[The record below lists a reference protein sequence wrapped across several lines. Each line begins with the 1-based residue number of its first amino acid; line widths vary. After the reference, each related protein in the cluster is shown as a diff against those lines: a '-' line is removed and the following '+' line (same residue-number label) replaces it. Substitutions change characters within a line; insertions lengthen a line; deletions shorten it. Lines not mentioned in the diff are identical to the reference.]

1 MQIHDYKYKAKR
13 MKDSKIVKGSAEG
26 PTRASVDQYLF
37 DNGLRA
43 IEITR
48 YSGIVSRLNRITIGS
63 VISEQDLIFYLR
75 QISSLLRSGVKINEA
90 TEILATQQTN
100 KNTRRIMY
108 GIYYSVN
115 TGGSLS
121 DAFKEFPKEFP
132 KVLVA
137 MIGVG
142 EAMGDLDEVLDD
154 VVNYFEKQARLK
166 SSIRSTM
173 MMPIIYMVVAL
184 MVAAFLMIGV
194 LPQFEGMYEGLG
206 GELPGVTVFFMTVS
220 NFIQDNALYL
230 IGGVIVFIVGFRFLY
245 KKNPKV
251 QRFFSVVAIKMPIF
265 GQVVKLNNLSRIAS
279 TIAQLLKS
287 HVPLQDS
294 ITTTQNTV
302 QNRVYKELL
311 TDAKKAVTSGDY
323 MSSVFEHHYAS
334 ETVFNRMM
342 SVGERSG
349 ELGKMMK
356 NLSNFYDEDSEVKV
370 ERLKKAIE
378 PLLLIF
384 IYALIVVMILAV
396 MLPSLALSDQ
406 LQ

>member
-13 MKDSKIVKGSAEG
+13 MKDGKVVKGTTEG
-26 PTRASVDQYLF
+26 PTKASVDQYLF

-43 IEITR
+43 IEIER
-48 YSGIVSRLNRITIGS
+48 FSSVIAKLNRITLGK

-75 QISSLLRSGVKINEA
+75 QLSSLLRSGVKINEA

-100 KNTRRIMY
+100 KNARRIMY

-115 TGGSLS
+115 SGSSLS

-132 KVLVA
+132 RVLVA

-142 EAMGDLDEVLDD
+142 EAMGDLDEILDD
-154 VVNYFEKQARLK
+154 VVDYFEKQARLK
-166 SSIRSTM
+166 ASIKSTV
-173 MMPIIYMVVAL
+173 MMPIIYLVVAIG
-184 MVAAFLMIGV
+184 VAAFLMVGV
-194 LPQFEGMYEGLG
+194 LPQFEGMYEGMG
-206 GELPGVTVFFMTVS
+206 GELPGVTVFFMNVS
-220 NFIQDNALYL
+220 NFFQDNILY
-230 IGGVIVFIVGFRFLY
+230 IIVGLIAFIIGFRMLY
-245 KKNPKV
+245 KKNIKV
-251 QRFFSVVAIKMPIF
+251 QRFFSVIAIRMPIF
-265 GQVVKLNNLSRIAS
+265 GEVVKLNNLSRIAS

-311 TDAKKAVTSGDY
+311 SESRKAVTGGDN

-342 SVGERSG
+342 NVGERSG
-349 ELGKMMK
+349 DLGKMMK

-370 ERLKKAIE
+370 ERLKRALE

-396 MLPSLALSDQ
+396 MLPSLQLSDQ